1 MQWTGVEAKKI
12 KKVLLGILVS
22 HMEPDIVMA
31 IKGLFDFIYLASYHI
46 HCDTTLAY
54 MCNALHYFY
63 CCKHSFIWLGV

>member
-31 IKGLFDFIYLASYHI
+31 IKGLFDFIYLA
-46 HCDTTLAY
+46 
-54 MCNALHYFY
+54 
-63 CCKHSFIWLGV
+63 